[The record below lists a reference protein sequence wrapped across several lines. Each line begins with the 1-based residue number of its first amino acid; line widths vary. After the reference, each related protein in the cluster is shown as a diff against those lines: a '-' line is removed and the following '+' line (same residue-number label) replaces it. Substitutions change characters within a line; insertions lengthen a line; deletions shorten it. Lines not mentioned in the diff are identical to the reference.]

1 MTTMTLTPARVGH
14 DVRFGG
20 VLRSEWI
27 KFWSLR
33 STYWSL
39 ATALVLSVGISLL
52 ASLAI
57 GGISGP
63 DEMAMN
69 VSAGQL
75 GTFGIFL
82 TQLVFGVLG
91 AIYITGEYS
100 TGMIRSTFAAVPT
113 RLPALFAKAIV
124 LFSTAFVVGL
134 AIIVAATVTG
144 ALTFASMDRPVEFT
158 EFGTEV
164 ALPILG
170 GALFLALLSV
180 FALAVGAIVRA
191 GAGAIAIVL
200 GLLLVVPMV
209 LGAIPVDWVQDV
221 SEYTIA
227 SSGQGL
233 AGATAID
240 GDFWRDLLVTIGWPA
255 VAMIAASAVIVKRDA

>member
-1 MTTMTLTPARVGH
+1 MTATTLTPSRIGH
-14 DVRFGG
+14 DVSFGG

-39 ATALVLSVGISLL
+39 GAALVLSVGISLL
-52 ASLAI
+52 AALAI
-57 GGISGP
+57 GGITGP
-63 DEMAMN
+63 DELAMN
-69 VSAGQL
+69 VTVGQL

-91 AIYITGEYS
+91 AIFITGEYS

-113 RLPALFAKAIV
+113 RLPALFAKAVV
-124 LFSTAFVVGL
+124 LFTTTFVVGL

-144 ALTFASMDRPVEFT
+144 AMTFASMDRPVEFT
-158 EFGTEV
+158 EFAPEV

-209 LGAIPVDWVQDV
+209 LGAIPVEWVQDV
-221 SEYTIA
+221 SEYTLA
-227 SSGQGL
+227 SSGPGL
-233 AGATAID
+233 AAAQAID
-240 GDFWRDLLVTIGWPA
+240 ADFWRHLLVTIAWPA
-255 VAMIAASAVIVKRDA
+255 VAMVGAAAVVVKRDA

>member
-1 MTTMTLTPARVGH
+1 MTATTLTPSRIGR
-14 DVRFGG
+14 DVSFGG

-39 ATALVLSVGISLL
+39 GAALVLSVGISLL
-52 ASLAI
+52 AALAI
-57 GGISGP
+57 GSITGP
-63 DEMAMN
+63 EELAMN
-69 VSAGQL
+69 VTVGQL

-91 AIYITGEYS
+91 AIFITGEYS

-113 RLPALFAKAIV
+113 RLPALFAKAVV
-124 LFSTAFVVGL
+124 LFTTTFVVGL
-134 AIIVAATVTG
+134 AIIVAAAVTG
-144 ALTFASMDRPVEFT
+144 AMTFAGMDRPVEFT
-158 EFGTEV
+158 EFGAEV

-209 LGAIPVDWVQDV
+209 LGAIPVEWVQDV
-221 SEYTIA
+221 SLYTLA
-227 SSGQGL
+227 SSGPGL
-233 AGATAID
+233 AAAQAID
-240 GDFWRDLLVTIGWPA
+240 ADFWRDLLVTIAWPA
-255 VAMIAASAVIVKRDA
+255 VAMAGAAAMVVKRDA

>member
-1 MTTMTLTPARVGH
+1 MTAMTLTPSRIGRDVG
-14 DVRFGG
+14 FGG

-39 ATALVLSVGISLL
+39 GAALVLSVGISLL
-52 ASLAI
+52 AALAI
-57 GGISGP
+57 GSITGP
-63 DEMAMN
+63 EELAMN
-69 VSAGQL
+69 VTVGQL

-82 TQLVFGVLG
+82 TQLGVGVLG
-91 AIYITGEYS
+91 AIFITGEYS

-113 RLPALFAKAIV
+113 RLPALFAKAVV
-124 LFSTAFVVGL
+124 LFTTSFVVGL
-134 AIIVAATVTG
+134 AIIVAAAVSG
-144 ALTFASMDRPVEFT
+144 AMTFASMDRPVEFT

-200 GLLLVVPMV
+200 AILLVVPTV
-209 LGAIPVDWVQDV
+209 LTAIPVEWVQDM
-221 SEYTIA
+221 SQYLLS
-227 SSGQGL
+227 SSGPGL
-233 AGATAID
+233 AAAQAID
-240 GDFWRDLLVTIGWPA
+240 ADFWRDLLVTIAWPA
-255 VAMIAASAVIVKRDA
+255 VAMVGAAAVVAGRDA